1 MTEDCPGYDRDRRT
15 CLVRPDDCEFA
26 PGDGEVVLIVETPD
40 RPRDARR
47 KHGDAP
53 RSNE

>member
-26 PGDGEVVLIVETPD
+26 MTDRGPVAGGPGCV
-40 RPRDARR
+40 
-47 KHGDAP
+47 
-53 RSNE
+53 